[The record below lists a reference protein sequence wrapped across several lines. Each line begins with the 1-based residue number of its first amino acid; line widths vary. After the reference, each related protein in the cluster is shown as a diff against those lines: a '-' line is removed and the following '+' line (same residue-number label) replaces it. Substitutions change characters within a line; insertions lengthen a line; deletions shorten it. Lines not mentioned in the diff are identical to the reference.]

1 MGDRLRARQSI
12 YSCVLSA
19 RCCFSVAYIF
29 LHSPPSH
36 MASQWLRNSGGGWMQ
51 RVEVEEVE
59 PDGLDSTWAPGDQPR
74 SVLSSSAT
82 ITGSPAPSPF
92 LWGEEAPRPQGIS
105 LPLASLLRP
114 LSGLLPWTCTKQ
126 EKARWPRPCHS
137 PAVPPGASACPSL
150 RQISRPVKPQ
160 Q

>member
-1 MGDRLRARQSI
+1 MG
-12 YSCVLSA
+12 
-19 RCCFSVAYIF
+19 
-29 LHSPPSH
+29 
-36 MASQWLRNSGGGWMQ
+36 W
-51 RVEVEEVE
+51 
-59 PDGLDSTWAPGDQPR
+59 TAPRDQPR

-82 ITGSPAPSPF
+82 ITGSLAPSPF

-114 LSGLLPWTCTKQ
+114 THPPTPPSSLLPWMGTKL

-150 RQISRPVKPQ
+150 RHISCPVKPKQ
-160 Q
+160 

>member
-92 LWGEEAPRPQGIS
+92 LWGEETPRPQGIS
-105 LPLASLLRP
+105 LPLASLLPPPPPPPAACFPGRAKSRRKHAGLGPATYQLCHREQVPVP
-114 LSGLLPWTCTKQ
+114 L
-126 EKARWPRPCHS
+126 
-137 PAVPPGASACPSL
+137 
-150 RQISRPVKPQ
+150 
-160 Q
+160 